1 MPMPLDASVRNSSYH
16 SIAFTP
22 RFQRL
27 VSQRIADGTAHSY
40 SASTEEVLKL
50 MHCLRATLGSV
61 ASDEAA
67 LKVHAHNPDVM
78 RVVPGKG
85 NDDPAFLAYL
95 PFNERGLEALASG
108 TFDRMAPD
116 ISLLCKP
123 DEQLSA
129 LYIWCIH
136 TPGSFIP
143 AAAAFA
149 RHLGLVAPHGAPMF
163 ARAATKNAA
172 RLFDAMGFRSAL
184 AEFPDASSDLLY
196 VPAAAAPAPVIT
208 TRISRTIEDVMKV
221 FSIRAATYMNEQAC
235 PYNEEFDGNDF
246 CAAHILGEIDGEPAG
261 CVRVRFFG
269 DFVKIERLAVRPEFR
284 QSRLAMKLA
293 RAAFDYARA
302 KGFRK
307 AYGHSRHDL
316 LRFWAR
322 FGFKPMADR
331 ALFQFSDVDY
341 VEIEADIVSA
351 NDVIA
356 IGRPP
361 LEMIRPEGEWDRPG
375 PLDRSAMRGS
385 RGEALQRRLFAPE

>member
-1 MPMPLDASVRNSSYH
+1 MSMPLDASVRNSSYH
-16 SIAFTP
+16 SIDFTP

-27 VSQRIADGTAHSY
+27 VAQRIADGTAHSY
-40 SASTEEVLKL
+40 SASAEEVLKL
-50 MHCLRATLGSV
+50 MHCLRSALGSV

-67 LKVHAHNPDVM
+67 LRVHAHNPDVM
-78 RVVPGKG
+78 RVVPGNG
-85 NDDPAFLAYL
+85 DEPAFLAYL
-95 PFNERGLEALASG
+95 PLNEQGLKALTSG
-108 TFDRMAPD
+108 TFNRLSPD
-116 ISLLCKP
+116 TSLLCKP
-123 DEQLSA
+123 DQQTSG

-149 RHLGLVAPHGAPMF
+149 RHLGVVAPHGAPMF
-163 ARAATKNAA
+163 TSAASKNAA

-184 AEFPDASSDLLY
+184 TAFPSANADLLY
-196 VPAAAAPAPVIT
+196 VPAAAPPAPVLT

-235 PYNEEFDGNDF
+235 PYDEEFDGNDF

-284 QSRLAMKLA
+284 QTRLAMKLA

-322 FGFKPMADR
+322 FGFKPIAGR
-331 ALFQFSDVDY
+331 QLFQFSEVDY
-341 VEIEADIVSA
+341 VEMEADIAPA
-351 NDVIA
+351 NDMIA